1 MRRAGRVVNVARD
14 TSAGPGSQR
23 LELMDVS
30 TPTEPADIAGPRL
43 RHSGF
48 AVAALFF
55 VNGATFSNWLPRLPE
70 IRDHLGV
77 DNTSLGATL
86 LGGGLGGI
94 IGSLLVGRLMDRLGS
109 RQLLTIAASA
119 LSIGM
124 PIIAFVGAAPLLM
137 ALLTVLGALDV
148 CNDVAMNAQG
158 VTVQQRLGRAIMNR
172 LHAMW
177 SLGFTGGAV
186 LGSLASA
193 ARVDIRLHLTI
204 VGGVLLATVWLVR
217 RWLLA
222 YDPEPEP
229 VAVVAG
235 TADVPGQRRTVSA
248 VTVAMALAA
257 LAAVSLEVLPNDWAA
272 LLMRDVFDAGR
283 FSGLGTVACA
293 GAMLIGRLSGDHVLE
308 RVGERRLLFG
318 ALWVVAV
325 GAVITVSAPVTPVA
339 LFGLVVWGLGLS
351 VVFPQL
357 YATAARLPGTSA
369 GAGLGS
375 MLLGQR
381 SGAML
386 TALSAGALADWKDL
400 RVAFGVVAA
409 VAFVLLSVTLRKAA
423 ASAR

>member
-1 MRRAGRVVNVARD
+1 VTA
-14 TSAGPGSQR
+14 
-23 LELMDVS
+23 
-30 TPTEPADIAGPRL
+30 ADLAAPRL

-77 DNTSLGATL
+77 GNAGLGATL

-94 IGSLLVGRLMDRLGS
+94 IGSLVVARAMDRLGS
-109 RQLLTIAASA
+109 RRLLIVAATM

-124 PIIAFVGAAPLLM
+124 PLIAVVPIAPVLLV
-137 ALLTVLGALDV
+137 LLTVLGTLDV
-148 CNDVAMNAQG
+148 LNDVAMNAQG
-158 VTVQQRLGRAIMNR
+158 VTVQQQLGRPIMNR

-193 ARVDIRLHLTI
+193 ARIDIRWHLGA
-204 VGGVLLATVWLVR
+204 VGLVLLSTVAIVR
-217 RWLLA
+217 RWLVPH
-222 YDPEPEP
+222 DPPPEP
-229 VAVVAG
+229 AAAG
-235 TADVPGQRRTVSA
+235 APAGQRAPGRAVSSA
-248 VTVAMALAA
+248 TVAMAFAA
-257 LAAVSLEVLPNDWAA
+257 LAAVALEVLPNDWAA
-272 LLMRDVFDAGR
+272 VMMRDVFDAGR
-283 FSGLGTVACA
+283 FSGMGTVACA
-293 GAMLIGRLSGDHVLE
+293 GAMLVGRLGGDHVLE

-318 ALWVVAV
+318 ALWVVAAGTLV
-325 GAVITVSAPVTPVA
+325 TVATPVA
-339 LFGLVVWGLGLS
+339 AVAFAGLAIWGLGLS

-386 TALSAGALADWKDL
+386 TAVGTGALAQWHGL
-400 RVAFGVVAA
+400 RFAFAVVAA
-409 VAFVLLSVTLRKAA
+409 VAFAVLSLTLRRASAA
-423 ASAR
+423 ARVAVVVPA

>member
-1 MRRAGRVVNVARD
+1 MNG
-14 TSAGPGSQR
+14 
-23 LELMDVS
+23 
-30 TPTEPADIAGPRL
+30 ADIEAPRL

-77 DNTSLGATL
+77 GNAGLGATL

-94 IGSLLVGRLMDRLGS
+94 IGSLIVAKAMDRLGS
-109 RQLLTIAASA
+109 RRLLITAATL
-119 LSIGM
+119 LSVGM
-124 PIIAFVGAAPLLM
+124 PLISVVPIAPVLLV
-137 ALLTVLGALDV
+137 LLTVLGTLDV
-148 CNDVAMNAQG
+148 LNDVAMNAQG
-158 VTVQQRLGRAIMNR
+158 VTVQQQLGRPIMNR

-193 ARVDIRLHLTI
+193 ARLDIRWHLGA
-204 VGGVLLATVWLVR
+204 VGLVLLSTVVVVR
-217 RWLLA
+217 RWLVP
-222 YDPEPEP
+222 YDPPP
-229 VAVVAG
+229 QPAAAALAVDRDGVA
-235 TADVPGQRRTVSA
+235 RRAVSS
-248 VTVAMALAA
+248 VTVAMAFAA
-257 LAAVSLEVLPNDWAA
+257 LAAVALEVLPNDWAA
-272 LLMRDVFDAGR
+272 VMMRDVFEAGR

-293 GAMLIGRLSGDHVLE
+293 GAMLVGRLGGDHVLE

-318 ALWVVAV
+318 ALWVVAAGTLV
-325 GAVITVSAPVTPVA
+325 TVTAPVAAIAFV
-339 LFGLVVWGLGLS
+339 GLAIWGLGLS

-386 TALSAGALADWKDL
+386 TAVCTGALAQWHGL
-400 RVAFGVVAA
+400 RFAFAVVAA
-409 VAFVLLSVTLRKAA
+409 VAFAILALTLRKASA
-423 ASAR
+423 AAQVAVVAAA

>member
-1 MRRAGRVVNVARD
+1 MTA
-14 TSAGPGSQR
+14 
-23 LELMDVS
+23 
-30 TPTEPADIAGPRL
+30 ADLAAPRL

-77 DNTSLGATL
+77 GNAGLGATL

-94 IGSLLVGRLMDRLGS
+94 IGSLVVARAMDRLGS
-109 RQLLTIAASA
+109 RRLLIVAATM

-124 PIIAFVGAAPLLM
+124 PLIAVVPIAPVLLV
-137 ALLTVLGALDV
+137 LLTVLGTLDV
-148 CNDVAMNAQG
+148 LNDVAMNAQG
-158 VTVQQRLGRAIMNR
+158 VTVQQQLGRPIMNR

-193 ARVDIRLHLTI
+193 ARIDIRWHLGA
-204 VGGVLLATVWLVR
+204 VGLVLLSTVAIVR
-217 RWLLA
+217 RWLVPH
-222 YDPEPEP
+222 DPPPEP
-229 VAVVAG
+229 AAAG
-235 TADVPGQRRTVSA
+235 APAGQRAPGRAVSSA
-248 VTVAMALAA
+248 TVAMAFAA
-257 LAAVSLEVLPNDWAA
+257 LAAVALEVLPNDWAA
-272 LLMRDVFDAGR
+272 VMMRDVFDAGR
-283 FSGLGTVACA
+283 FSGMGTVACA
-293 GAMLIGRLSGDHVLE
+293 GAMLVGRLGGDHVLE

-318 ALWVVAV
+318 ALWVVAAGTLV
-325 GAVITVSAPVTPVA
+325 TVATPVA
-339 LFGLVVWGLGLS
+339 AVAFAGLAIWGLGLS

-386 TALSAGALADWKDL
+386 TAVGTGALAQWHGL
-400 RVAFGVVAA
+400 RFAFAVVAA
-409 VAFVLLSVTLRKAA
+409 VAFAVLSLTLRRASAA
-423 ASAR
+423 ARVAVVVPA

>member
-1 MRRAGRVVNVARD
+1 VTVAD
-14 TSAGPGSQR
+14 
-23 LELMDVS
+23 
-30 TPTEPADIAGPRL
+30 PAAPRL

-70 IRDHLGV
+70 IRDHLGIG
-77 DNTSLGATL
+77 NAGLGATL

-94 IGSLLVGRLMDRLGS
+94 IGSLVVARAMDRLGS
-109 RQLLTIAASA
+109 RRLLITAATL

-124 PIIAFVGAAPLLM
+124 PLIAFVPVAPVLLV
-137 ALLTVLGALDV
+137 LLTVLGMLDV
-148 CNDVAMNAQG
+148 LNDVAMNAQG
-158 VTVQQRLGRAIMNR
+158 VTVQQRLGRPIMNR

-193 ARVDIRLHLTI
+193 ARVGIRWHLGV
-204 VGGVLLATVWLVR
+204 VGLVLLTTVVVVQ
-217 RWLLA
+217 RWLIRI
-222 YDPEPEP
+222 DPPMEPAADALIAAP
-229 VAVVAG
+229 NDAPARHRVVS
-235 TADVPGQRRTVSA
+235 SA
-248 VTVAMALAA
+248 TMAMAFAA
-257 LAAVSLEVLPNDWAA
+257 LAAVALEVLPNDWAA
-272 LLMRDVFDAGR
+272 VMMRDVFDAGR

-293 GAMLIGRLSGDHVLE
+293 GAMLVGRLGGDHVLE
-308 RVGERRLLFG
+308 RVGERRLLYG
-318 ALWVVAV
+318 ALWVVAAGTLV
-325 GAVITVSAPVTPVA
+325 TVTAPVAAVA
-339 LFGLVVWGLGLS
+339 FVGLAIWGLGLS

-386 TALSAGALADWKDL
+386 TAVCTGALAQWHGL
-400 RVAFGVVAA
+400 RVAFAVVAA
-409 VAFVLLSVTLRKAA
+409 VAFAILSVTLHKASTTARVAEAA
-423 ASAR
+423 AV

>member
-14 TSAGPGSQR
+14 TSAGPGGQR

>member
-1 MRRAGRVVNVARD
+1 MC
-14 TSAGPGSQR
+14 
-23 LELMDVS
+23 
-30 TPTEPADIAGPRL
+30 
-43 RHSGF
+43 
-48 AVAALFF
+48 
-55 VNGATFSNWLPRLPE
+55 
-70 IRDHLGV
+70 IRD
-77 DNTSLGATL
+77 
-86 LGGGLGGI
+86 
-94 IGSLLVGRLMDRLGS
+94 R
-109 RQLLTIAASA
+109 
-119 LSIGM
+119 
-124 PIIAFVGAAPLLM
+124 
-137 ALLTVLGALDV
+137 

-158 VTVQQRLGRAIMNR
+158 VTVQGRLGRAIMNR

-177 SLGFTGGAV
+177 SLGFTGGAL

-193 ARVDIRLHLTI
+193 ARVDIRLHLTL
-204 VGGVLLATVWLVR
+204 VGGVLLATVWFVR

-229 VAVVAG
+229 VAAAAG
-235 TADVPGQRRTVSA
+235 DDTAPAKRRSVSTV
-248 VTVAMALAA
+248 TIAMALAA
-257 LAAVSLEVLPNDWAA
+257 LAAVSLEVLPNDWAS

-293 GAMLIGRLSGDHVLE
+293 GAMLVGRLSGDHVLE

-325 GAVITVSAPVTPVA
+325 GAVITVAAPVTPVA

-386 TALSAGALADWKDL
+386 TAVSAGALADWKDL
-400 RVAFGVVAA
+400 RVAFAVVAA
-409 VAFVLLSVTLRKAA
+409 TAFVLLSVTLRKAA
-423 ASAR
+423 AAAR

>member
-1 MRRAGRVVNVARD
+1 MTAADLVA
-14 TSAGPGSQR
+14 
-23 LELMDVS
+23 
-30 TPTEPADIAGPRL
+30 PRL

-77 DNTSLGATL
+77 GNAGLGATL

-94 IGSLLVGRLMDRLGS
+94 VGSLIVARAMDRLGS
-109 RQLLTIAASA
+109 RRLLVVAATM

-124 PIIAFVGAAPLLM
+124 PLIAVVPVAPVLLV
-137 ALLTVLGALDV
+137 LLTVLGTLDV
-148 CNDVAMNAQG
+148 LNDVAMNAQG
-158 VTVQQRLGRAIMNR
+158 VTVQQQLGRPIMNR

-193 ARVDIRLHLTI
+193 ARVDIRWHLGA
-204 VGGVLLATVWLVR
+204 VGLVLLTTVTVVR
-217 RWLLA
+217 RWLVP
-222 YDPEPEP
+222 YDPPPEP
-229 VAVVAG
+229 TAAHVAG
-235 TADVPGQRRTVSA
+235 GEPALRRAVSST
-248 VTVAMALAA
+248 TVAMAFAA

-272 LLMRDVFDAGR
+272 VMMRDVFDAGR

-293 GAMLIGRLSGDHVLE
+293 GAMLVGRLGGDHVLE

-318 ALWVVAV
+318 ALWVVAAGTLV
-325 GAVITVSAPVTPVA
+325 TVTAPVAAVA
-339 LFGLVVWGLGLS
+339 FCGLAIWGLGLS

-386 TALSAGALADWKDL
+386 TAVCTGALAQWHGL
-400 RVAFGVVAA
+400 RFAFAVVAA
-409 VAFVLLSVTLRKAA
+409 VAFAVLSLTLRKASA
-423 ASAR
+423 AAQVAAVAAV